1 MVWLPMA
8 WLGTISRLVTLRLPE
23 AGSSCAFGDGRLY
36 ERLGVRLI
44 KRLLRRGPFAVFNPG
59 LHLPA
64 GTPQRTWG
72 PGTENAG
79 GAGPSHSIPVRGHV
93 RCVRCIWAAAGW
105 WSAAGWIALFNVLV
119 NGYPVMLQRYNRA
132 LLHQRFGA
140 DRLTASTPHSVAQP
154 IDKNLTSRF
163 TVWMVL
169 GRSDRHGLA
178 CTRAPGNRR

>member
-1 MVWLPMA
+1 MRKTVLLTGSTVVLVVLLTSSVVAFGAGSVWFAFLVVWLPMA

-23 AGSSCAFGDGRLY
+23 GWFELRAFERDGRLY

-44 KRLLRRGPFAVFNPG
+44 KGLLRRGPFAVFNPG

-64 GTPQRTWG
+64 EHTAANLGDLERRMR
-72 PGTENAG
+72 EAE
-79 GAGPSHSIPVRGHV
+79 ASHSILFVAMFAV
-93 RCVRCIWAAAGW
+93 AACEAAAGW

-140 DRLTASTPHSVAQP
+140 P
-154 IDKNLTSRF
+154 ID
-163 TVWMVL
+163 
-169 GRSDRHGLA
+169 
-178 CTRAPGNRR
+178 